1 MPSVTVTD
9 MNINNLVLDDQDFD
23 CYIICQ
29 NSVYN
34 EDLLRML
41 ISKNVKNMLFYG
53 RFDKLWEQK
62 ADDICIEYE
71 EANTRGENWVVTT
84 ASVDLLS
91 FIYDLSDKII
101 KTNKI
106 LIYDDENL
114 KDYVIKRLEGSKS
127 IKLLNRKERIE
138 LSCFTKYSKNVGLDS
153 AYTLIAEAGNLR
165 LDGLAITD
173 ILSTESFYEAQLYK
187 NKRPRVIYGCTLEFK
202 GMCYKVLCNNSNGRR
217 ILYSILSKVNTI
229 DDTSESDPL
238 FYLANGEY
246 RGVLMVGMDCLKNN
260 CFAAALKG
268 DKKAVAQEISKFD
281 YIEVAPPKTYLLEY
295 NASIDEIKDAIRLI
309 IEEAR
314 KQNILVVATN
324 KVCYARKDEA
334 LAHKLLSG
342 HAKDLSEKQWGI
354 YQNILPT
361 EEMKYEFDWLQ
372 DDNLVDDIVVNNT
385 HKIARKCDTII
396 LFDEISGYPYIVG
409 AYQKIEQEAYKQ
421 LHLIYGEN
429 IDPLIKDILIEELKK
444 IYCFSSTYYLISE
457 LCKIARDNNY
467 EYKVEGAIASNL
479 VSYLLGISKTNPLPM
494 AYDNFF
500 KSNANLKPNDITLI
514 SDKEFIKKLPE
525 YIKKIAPENK
535 VIKEGICTTI
545 SKAKAKELV
554 EDYAGIGEDLIDNK
568 TKQGLIDDISKVASG
583 HIASNCSYLIFPDDV
598 FIQYYTP
605 LTVSNGELCTQNTYS
620 EFLEC
625 IIRITTKQIN
635 TSKDSKNNSNK
646 NLDDSKDTQTIVPER
661 TDEGIIICPDAW
673 EDGWK

>member
-1 MPSVTVTD
+1 MPSITVTD
-9 MNINNLVLDDQDFD
+9 MNINNLVLDDKDFD

-91 FIYDLSDKII
+91 FIYNLSDKII

-114 KDYVIKRLEGSKS
+114 KDYIIKRLEGSKS

-138 LSCFTKYSKNVGLDS
+138 LSCFTKYSKNTGLDTAS
-153 AYTLIAEAGNLR
+153 TLINEAGNLR

-187 NKRPRVIYGCTLEFK
+187 NKRLRVIYGCTLEFK
-202 GMCYKVLCNNSNGRR
+202 GICYKVLCKNSNGKRQ
-217 ILYSILSKVNTI
+217 LYNILSKVNMLEK
-229 DDTSESDPL
+229 TSKKNPL
-238 FYLANGEY
+238 GPLANNY
-246 RGVLMVGMDCLKNN
+246 RSVFVVGMDCLKNY
-260 CFAAALKG
+260 CFAEALKG
-268 DKKAVAQEISKFD
+268 DKKAVALEISRFN

-309 IEEAR
+309 INEAQ

-324 KVCYARKDEA
+324 RASYARKDEA
-334 LAHKLLSG
+334 LAQKLLSG

-361 EEMKYEFDWLQ
+361 EEMRYEFDWLQ
-372 DDNLVDDIVVNNT
+372 DDDLVDDIVVNNT
-385 HKIARKCDTII
+385 HKIAHMCDSII
-396 LFDEISGYPYIVG
+396 LFDETRCYPYIED

-429 IDPLIKDILIEELKK
+429 IDPLIKDILIEELEEIKE
-444 IYCFSSTYYLISE
+444 YCFDSAYYLISE
-457 LCKIARDNNY
+457 LCKMAKDNNY
-467 EYKVEGAIASNL
+467 ECKVEGAIASNL

-494 AYDNFF
+494 GYEDFF

-514 SDKEFIKKLPE
+514 SEEEFIKKIPE

-568 TKQGLIDDISKVASG
+568 TKQGLIDDISKVA
-583 HIASNCSYLIFPDDV
+583 
-598 FIQYYTP
+598 
-605 LTVSNGELCTQNTYS
+605 
-620 EFLEC
+620 
-625 IIRITTKQIN
+625 
-635 TSKDSKNNSNK
+635 
-646 NLDDSKDTQTIVPER
+646 
-661 TDEGIIICPDAW
+661 
-673 EDGWK
+673 